1 MLINE
6 EIDQVAMTSSSSLFD
21 LLLNSGLVVTGI
33 FQLVCLLAL
42 VYMQR
47 RNTTQENL
55 QDVADDIDTDEKKSK

>member
-1 MLINE
+1 
-6 EIDQVAMTSSSSLFD
+6 MTSSSGLFD

-47 RNTTQENL
+47 RNTTQDSL
-55 QDVADDIDTDEKKSK
+55 QDVPDDIATDDKKSK